1 MSVQFL
7 SPLAALIA
15 VLGVV
20 PALAL
25 LAARRR
31 AQLVRGRLGLPE
43 PAPRSLLP
51 AVVAVCAVAG
61 LVGLAAAQPVVDRS
75 KQGYVRSDA
84 EALFV
89 LDTSRSMLAQPGP
102 SGLDR
107 LARAKRAA
115 TALRAAIGQVPVG
128 LASITD
134 RTLPY
139 LLPTADADV
148 FAATL
153 ARAADIEQPPPIQ
166 RYSTRVTTLAALA
179 GVATENFYSPSAK
192 RRLLVVFT
200 DGESRPFDSAL
211 IGGVFRRPP
220 GIGTIFVRFGGG
232 GERIYSNGTLEAAY
246 RPYPRSGP
254 TVQRLAAATG
264 GRAFSEG
271 QLSEAAGAMR
281 AYLGTGPKAPVGR
294 QPARLV
300 VAPYVL
306 AVLIVPLAVLL
317 RRRDV

>member
-1 MSVQFL
+1 VSVQFL
-7 SPLAALIA
+7 SPFAAFIA

-25 LAARRR
+25 VAARRR
-31 AQLVRGRLGLPE
+31 ARLVRGRLGLTE
-43 PAPRSLLP
+43 PAPRSLVP
-51 AVVAVCAVAG
+51 AFVAVCAAAS
-61 LVGLAAAQPVVDRS
+61 LVGLAAAQPVIDRS
-75 KQGYVRSDA
+75 KQRYVRSDA

-102 SGLDR
+102 SGVDR

-115 TALRAAIGQVPVG
+115 AELRATIPDVPVG

-139 LLPTADADV
+139 LLPTADEDA

-153 ARAADIEQPPPIQ
+153 AHAADIEQPPPML

-220 GIGTIFVRFGGG
+220 GIETVFVRFWGM

-246 RPYPRSGP
+246 RPDPRTGQA
-254 TVQRLAAATG
+254 VQQLAAATG

-271 QLSEAAGAMR
+271 QLAEAAGAIR
-281 AYLGTGPKAPVGR
+281 AYLGTGPKAPIGR

-300 VAPYVL
+300 IAPYFL
-306 AVLIVPLAVLL
+306 AAVLVPLALLL